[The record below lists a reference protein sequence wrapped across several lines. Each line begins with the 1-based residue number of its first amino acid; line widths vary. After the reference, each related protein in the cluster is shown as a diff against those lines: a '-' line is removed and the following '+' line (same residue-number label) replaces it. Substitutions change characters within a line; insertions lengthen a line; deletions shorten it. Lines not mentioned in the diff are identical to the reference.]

1 LDYGFTHLTAVL
13 LACKDQ
19 DNNIYV
25 VDEHAERFWIPQKHA
40 MAIKAMCA
48 RNNIFCTTDHLRE
61 NLQARFPNTCS
72 EGNALWHLLQRRML
86 SGFVAGADI
95 ARKESNGDTIA
106 RQYRA
111 CGIRLTPANMD
122 REAGWSA
129 VSQRFGDPDAGIKP
143 TLFIHPRCRKLI
155 ACLPYLQHN
164 PDHPGDVLKSNI
176 NEEGLGGD
184 DLADALRYL
193 VATRIYWCGVKKLRG
208 L

>member
-1 LDYGFTHLTAVL
+1 
-13 LACKDQ
+13 
-19 DNNIYV
+19 
-25 VDEHAERFWIPQKHA
+25 
-40 MAIKAMCA
+40 
-48 RNNIFCTTDHLRE
+48 
-61 NLQARFPNTCS
+61 
-72 EGNALWHLLQRRML
+72 ML

-95 ARKESNGDTIA
+95 SRRESNGDTIA
-106 RQYRA
+106 KQYRA

-129 VSQRFGDPDAGIKP
+129 ISQRFGDPDAGIKP

-155 ACLPYLQHN
+155 ACLPYLQHDL
-164 PDHPGDVLKSNI
+164 DHPGDVLKTNI

-193 VATRIYWCGVKKLRG
+193 VATRANRIYERKLRG